1 MCRMADSA
9 QISSVFVKICVQRPF
24 LHIFRPKLTK
34 YVQKDRFCTYFSLLR
49 EQKPVFLFTKH
60 PPEPVRKQNN
70 PFLLTKWRNS
80 FVCAGRSGEVRYQGA
95 KMGLFA
101 PWWLFLRDE
110 GANTGGFA
118 PPSAYSARRPFSRR
132 SWAIWTAL
140 VAAPLR
146 RLSATHQRLRPF
158 STEKSRRM
166 RPTKTSSLPS
176 AKRGIG

>member
-1 MCRMADSA
+1 MQNGRSCTDFVGFCQNMCKKALSTHFPSKVNQYMCKKTVSA
-9 QISSVFVKICVQRPF
+9 HISRSFMSKNPC
-24 LHIFRPKLTK
+24 
-34 YVQKDRFCTYFSLLR
+34 FCSR
-49 EQKPVFLFTKH
+49 NI

-101 PWWLFLRDE
+101 PWWLLLRDE

-158 STEKSRRM
+158 LTEKSRRM

>member
-1 MCRMADSA
+1 MCRMADST
-9 QISSVFVKICVQRPF
+9 QISSVFVKICVKRPF

-49 EQKPVFLFTKH
+49 EQKPVFLFTEQS
-60 PPEPVRKQNN
+60 PEPIREQNSLI
-70 PFLLTKWRNS
+70 LLTRWRKAP
-80 FVCAGRSGEVRYQGA
+80 CLRPA
-95 KMGLFA
+95 K
-101 PWWLFLRDE
+101 R
-110 GANTGGFA
+110 N
-118 PPSAYSARRPFSRR
+118 YSARRPFSRR